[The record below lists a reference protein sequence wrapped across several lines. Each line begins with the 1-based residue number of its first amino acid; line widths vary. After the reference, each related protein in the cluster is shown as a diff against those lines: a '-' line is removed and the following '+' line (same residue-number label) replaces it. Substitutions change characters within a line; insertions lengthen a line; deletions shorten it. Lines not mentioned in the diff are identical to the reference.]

1 MDCAAEETMVRI
13 KLEGLDSIRA
23 LDFNIPSR
31 RLTIIH
37 EGGLSAI
44 RESIDSLDFSA
55 SLESTETLASEA
67 VIESDKVQS
76 GLLWKVLVINF
87 SFFLIEI
94 VTGIISRS
102 MGLVADSLDMLADAL
117 VYGLSLFAVGGTI
130 ARKKGIA
137 GISGYFQLFL
147 ALIGLIEVVR
157 RFIEYEKVPD
167 FKMMMFV
174 SVFALIGNTFC
185 LYLLQKSKSREAHM
199 RASMIFTS
207 NDVIINMGVI
217 TAGAL
222 VFLLDSKYPDLVI
235 GAIVFIVVTRGALSI
250 LRLSK

>member
-1 MDCAAEETMVRI
+1 MVRI